1 MKMRK
6 TRNTAILQFLDNFF
20 KKLTLSRKNI
30 TNSKVTLPNFI
41 DANALITMLLK
52 TIKYDSVYNGCFM
65 TLSNIIYRNVYLKSF
80 PTSE

>member
-1 MKMRK
+1 M
-6 TRNTAILQFLDNFF
+6 
-20 KKLTLSRKNI
+20 
-30 TNSKVTLPNFI
+30 NSKVTLPNFI

-52 TIKYDSVYNGCFM
+52 TTKYDSVYNGCFM